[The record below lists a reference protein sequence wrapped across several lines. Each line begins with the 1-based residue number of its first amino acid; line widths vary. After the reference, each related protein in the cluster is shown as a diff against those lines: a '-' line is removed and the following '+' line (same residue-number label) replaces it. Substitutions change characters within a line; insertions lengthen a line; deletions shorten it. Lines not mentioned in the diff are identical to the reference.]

1 MSWRENR
8 GILRFWRHLVVH
20 NPVGRSPLA
29 THVDMTD
36 IRQDVEL
43 LLREHAS
50 QTGTDDDVIDAILK

>member
-1 MSWRENR
+1 
-8 GILRFWRHLVVH
+8 
-20 NPVGRSPLA
+20 
-29 THVDMTD
+29 MTD